1 MLIVLQVHPGVLLAL
16 YSVLCTLLDSFTQIV
31 LDNAENK
38 SCENMY
44 PHFTYE
50 ETNIRKLLN
59 NLPKI

>member
-1 MLIVLQVHPGVLLAL
+1 MLIVLQVLPGVLLAL
-16 YSVLCTLLDSFTQIV
+16 YSVLCILLESFTQIF

-50 ETNIRKLLN
+50 ETDIRKLLN